1 MSEVQGRPPSTM
13 SMERRF
19 GISISIALILGGG
32 WWALTDLTENSHTS
46 NEQFPVHGTSLVID
60 SGSTDVEIHSGDVS
74 QITVTRRIKRNI
86 FGSEPKDR
94 YQDGTLELGDAGCGF
109 LSFNCRTDYVVV
121 VPKALK
127 VTAESRS
134 GDLQVSDL
142 PGGAD
147 LKSSSGDI
155 EVHQIGGELRL
166 ESSSGDLVGHDLTA
180 GTVTTRSSSGDI
192 ELDFG
197 SVPSAVQLKSSSGD
211 VTIQL
216 PSGAAAYKVEA
227 HTSSGDDST
236 MVKTDPASDRSIKAD
251 TSSGDITV
259 EYRAN

>member
-19 GISISIALILGGG
+19 GIAISIALILGGG

-74 QITVTRRIKRNI
+74 QITVTRKIKRNI
-86 FGSEPKDR
+86 FGSEPKDK

-166 ESSSGDLVGHDLTA
+166 ESSSGDLVGHELTA

-216 PSGAAAYKVEA
+216 PSGDEAYKVEA

-236 MVKTDPASDRSIKAD
+236 TVKTDPASDRSVKAD

>member
-1 MSEVQGRPPSTM
+1 MSEAQGRPPSTM

-19 GISISIALILGGG
+19 GIAISIALILGGG
-32 WWALTDLTENSHTS
+32 WWAITDLAENSHTS
-46 NEQFPVHGTSLVID
+46 NEQFPVHGNSLVID

-74 QITVTRRIKRNI
+74 QITVTRKINRSI
-86 FGSEPKDR
+86 FGSEPKDK

-121 VPKALK
+121 VPNTLK
-127 VTAESRS
+127 VAAASRS

-142 PGGAD
+142 PGGAE

-155 EVHQIGGELRL
+155 EVDRIGGELRL
-166 ESSSGDLVGHDLTA
+166 ESSSGDLEGHDLTA
-180 GTVTTRSSSGDI
+180 GTVTTTSSSGDI
-192 ELDFG
+192 KLDFG
-197 SVPSAVQLKSSSGD
+197 SAPSAAQLKSSSGD

-216 PSGAAAYKVEA
+216 PSGEYKVET

-236 MVKTDPASDRSIKAD
+236 TVKSDPASHRSIKAD

-259 EYRAN
+259 EYRHN

>member
-19 GISISIALILGGG
+19 GIAISIALILGGG

-46 NEQFPVHGTSLVID
+46 NEQFPVRGTSLVID

-74 QITVTRRIKRNI
+74 QITVTRQIKRNI
-86 FGSEPKDR
+86 FGSEPKDK
-94 YQDGTLELGDAGCGF
+94 YEDGRLELGDAGCGF

-142 PGGAD
+142 PRGAE

-155 EVHQIGGELRL
+155 EVHRIGGELRL
-166 ESSSGDLVGHDLTA
+166 ESSSGDLEGHDLTA

-197 SVPSAVQLKSSSGD
+197 RVPSAVQLKSSSGD
-211 VTIQL
+211 VTIRL
-216 PSGAAAYKVEA
+216 PSGDAAYKVET

-236 MVKTDPASDRSIKAD
+236 TVKTDPASDRSIKAD

-259 EYRAN
+259 EYRDN

>member
-1 MSEVQGRPPSTM
+1 M

-86 FGSEPKDR
+86 FGSEPKDK

>member
-19 GISISIALILGGG
+19 GIAISIALILGGG

-74 QITVTRRIKRNI
+74 QITVTRKIKRNI
-86 FGSEPKDR
+86 FGSVPKDK

-142 PGGAD
+142 SRGAE

-166 ESSSGDLVGHDLTA
+166 ESSSGDLAGHDLTA

-197 SVPSAVQLKSSSGD
+197 SAPSAVQLKSSSGD

-216 PSGAAAYKVEA
+216 PSGDAAYKVET

-259 EYRAN
+259 EYRDH